1 MIIEINNEILEKNV
15 YEYLIVTLFIP
26 LSLFTV
32 TKGPPCFSTVAFFEL
47 TVTVNPLYR
56 NTGKTI
62 VLPFE
67 DLNVNVISSLF
78 GETLL

>member
-56 NTGKTI
+56 NTGKTGSI
-62 VLPFE
+62 IYGTDESELILQPHFY
-67 DLNVNVISSLF
+67 F
-78 GETLL
+78 RY

>member
-32 TKGPPCFSTVAFFEL
+32 TKGPPCFSTVALEWQHFF
-47 TVTVNPLYR
+47 
-56 NTGKTI
+56 
-62 VLPFE
+62 
-67 DLNVNVISSLF
+67 
-78 GETLL
+78 